1 MNFRQ
6 IKLKVELNMRYLT
19 LKQRVVILI
28 SCITINCILILIVLS
43 LGEVK
48 NAEIAYGLK
57 GSQTVVEVVKG
68 NYTPLHLNVCDSD
81 IKAVESTSKYNL
93 TDKELELL
101 YAITWAEAGNEP
113 FEGQVAVANV
123 ILNRVDAHTHPDTL
137 KKVVYEGNGS
147 QFNAIRRTSFGY
159 YTPET
164 VEAVHTALNSPIFD
178 NDVVYFAN
186 VKLSTNRG
194 FIDRTIIKNKVTKIG
209 GHTFASEPK
218 IKKEE

>member
-1 MNFRQ
+1 VNFRQ

-19 LKQRVVILI
+19 LKQRVAILI

-43 LGEVK
+43 LEEVK
-48 NAEIAYGLK
+48 NAEIAYGLN
-57 GSQTVVEVVKG
+57 GSQTFVEVVEG

-81 IKAVESTSKYNL
+81 IKAVENTSKYNL

-137 KKVVYEGNGS
+137 EGVVYQDNGT
-147 QFNAIRRTSFGY
+147 QFNAIRRGIFGY
-159 YTPET
+159 YDDTT
-164 VEAVHTALNSPIFD
+164 VEAVNEALVNPMFD
-178 NDVVYFAN
+178 KDVIYFAN

-209 GHTFASEPK
+209 DHTFASEPK